1 MPTANALSP
10 YAHAGPSL
18 PIYVNRRLT
27 HDHEYYYYSDDDEA
41 PTTEPT
47 AVPTTE
53 PTLAPTNVG
62 ELSICNFTAGFCDWT
77 QGIDDNFD
85 WTLTSEA
92 TPTSNTGPGTGSGHG
107 GGAFIHIEA
116 NDQAEG
122 NVAVVTSS
130 GAGCGLLVDYHMYG
144 GGIGTLTQLAL
155 RMLLTVVMQLGCQC
169 GRRME
174 IKETAGRLRL
184 FPQHRTATTGSLPH
198 AVEGF
203 VAILLLIIST

>member
-1 MPTANALSP
+1 MYGGGIGTLTVSAKNADGDDAAWVSVWTKEGNQGDSWQAATVYLVSSSYYRVTATR
-10 YAHAGPSL
+10 GGG
-18 PIYVNRRLT
+18 NRG
-27 HDHEYYYYSDDDEA
+27 DI
-41 PTTEPT
+41 
-47 AVPTTE
+47 AVDNLNLLACTPA
-53 PTLAPTNVG
+53 PTLAPTNIG
-62 ELSICNFTAGFCDWT
+62 QHPICNFTAGFCDWT

-144 GGIGTLTQLAL
+144 GGIGTLAAF
-155 RMLLTVVMQLGCQC
+155 R
-169 GRRME
+169 
-174 IKETAGRLRL
+174 
-184 FPQHRTATTGSLPH
+184 
-198 AVEGF
+198 
-203 VAILLLIIST
+203 